1 MSQAQIIDGKLLA
14 LEIEGHIAKEV
25 EEFKTKIGFAPGLA
39 VVRVGND
46 EASKVYV
53 RNKELACKRVGFHS
67 EHHHVPETISE
78 NDLLKIIQALNK
90 DSKIHGIL
98 VQLPLPK
105 HISESKVIDTIIP
118 EKDADGFH
126 PMNMGNLLIGKP
138 GTLPCTPY
146 GVIKMLESTGVSLEG
161 KDAVVVGRSNIVGK
175 PAALLL
181 LQKSM
186 TVTIAH
192 SKTKNLAEVV
202 GRSDVVIAAVGKA
215 KMISGEWI
223 KPGAIVIDVGINR
236 LPDGKLSGDVDFEE
250 AKKRA
255 AFITPVPGGVGPMT
269 IAMLL
274 QNTLECAQKYYKL

>member
-1 MSQAQIIDGKLLA
+1 MSQGKIIDGKQLA
-14 LEIEGHIAKEV
+14 LQMEGHIAKAV
-25 EEFKTKIGFAPGLA
+25 EEFKIQKGFAPGLA

-67 EHHHVPETISE
+67 EHHHLSETISE
-78 NDLLKIIQALNK
+78 AELLEFISKLNK

-146 GVIKMLESTGVSLEG
+146 GVIKMIESTGISIEG
-161 KDAVVVGRSNIVGK
+161 KNAVIVGRSNIVGK

-181 LQKSM
+181 LQKNA

-192 SKTKNLAEVV
+192 SKTKNLEEVV
-202 GRSDVVIAAVGKA
+202 SQADIVVAAVGRA
-215 KMISGEWI
+215 KMIPGSWI

-236 LPDGKLSGDVDFEE
+236 LPDGKLSGDVDFTE
-250 AKKRA
+250 AQKRA
-255 AFITPVPGGVGPMT
+255 GYITPVPGGVGPMT

-274 QNTLECAQKYYKL
+274 QNTLECAQKHTL

>member
-1 MSQAQIIDGKLLA
+1 MSQARIIDGKSLA
-14 LEIEGHIAKEV
+14 LEIEGQIAKDVEV
-25 EEFKTKIGFAPGLA
+25 FKVQKGFTPGLA

-67 EHHHVPETISE
+67 EHHHLPDTISE
-78 NDLLKIIQALNK
+78 EDLLKMVRRLNQ
-90 DSKIHGIL
+90 DTKIHGIL

-126 PMNMGNLLIGKP
+126 PMNMGNLMIGKP

-146 GVIKMLESTGVSLEG
+146 GVLKMIESTGVSLEG

-181 LQKSM
+181 LQKSA

-202 GRSDVVIAAVGKA
+202 GRSDVVIAGVGKA
-215 KMISGEWI
+215 KMIRGDWI
-223 KPGAIVIDVGINR
+223 KPGAVVIDVGINR
-236 LPDGKLSGDVDFEE
+236 LPDGKLAGDVDFLE
-250 AKKRA
+250 ASKRA
-255 AFITPVPGGVGPMT
+255 SFITPVPGGVGPMT

-274 QNTLECAQKYYKL
+274 QNTLECAQRHA